1 MIAAGR
7 SQWARWTRHG
17 AKAQSVLVGKSSK
30 RCKRAVI
37 RLGCVLSVGL
47 ALVWPTSDMLAFANG
62 AARTSAP
69 CTERLTVDWTF
80 HAAAPLSG
88 EPAVSKENWVI
99 VSSVDGYVHAL
110 GHTGRFQWSYTLDS
124 PPAGITVGSDGRTYA
139 LSQQGV
145 LHVMLTEGR
154 RQWGSRLP
162 AGMLPTGP
170 VRQNAQGTVFV
181 PSQLNLYAFS
191 SGGGLAWR
199 AFLGS
204 SIVSGP
210 VVTPHGKVWVATQD
224 GRLARIETPQKRISF
239 RVRDAT
245 LVELVAGGDKLVLAR
260 IERDDTSVL
269 VAFDEEG
276 REVWQLHD
284 VVRVSADG
292 RLVERRGATWAW
304 IEPTTGRQ
312 LGERGVAVTASAT
325 PSVLGTHAVVP
336 STDGRVYVFA
346 DEGDVEWCQIATA
359 PLLSPQVS
367 HDGRRITA
375 ASGDGWVA
383 AVRFREPATAKSSQK
398 KKPGRAQ

>member
-1 MIAAGR
+1 MSA
-7 SQWARWTRHG
+7 
-17 AKAQSVLVGKSSK
+17 LVGKSSN
-30 RCKRAVI
+30 RCNGARI
-37 RLGCVLSVGL
+37 RLGLLSTVGL
-47 ALVWPTSDMLAFANG
+47 ALIWPSP
-62 AARTSAP
+62 ARGSAP

-110 GHTGRFQWSYTLDS
+110 APQGRFQWSYTLDS
-124 PPAGITVGSDGRTYA
+124 PPAGITVGGDGRTYA

-170 VRQNAQGTVFV
+170 VRQNQDGMVFV

-191 SGGGLAWR
+191 QGGGLAWR

-204 SIVSGP
+204 NIVSGP
-210 VVTPHGKVWVATQD
+210 LVTPRGRVWVATQD
-224 GRLARIETPQKRISF
+224 GRVARIETPQKRLSF
-239 RVRDAT
+239 RVPDAPSI
-245 LVELVAGGDKLVLAR
+245 ELVAGDDDLVLAR
-260 IERDDTSVL
+260 LVPDGASTL

-276 REVWQLHD
+276 HERWQLPD

-292 RLVERRGATWAW
+292 TLVERRGGTWGW
-304 IEPTTGRQ
+304 IDPKTGRQ
-312 LGERGVAVTASAT
+312 LGERAVAVTASTAPAT
-325 PSVLGTHAVVP
+325 LGRHAVVP
-336 STDGRVYVFA
+336 GTDGRVYVF
-346 DEGDVEWCQIATA
+346 DEKGAVEWCQIATA
-359 PLLSPQVS
+359 PLLRPQVS
-367 HDGRRITA
+367 KDSGQVTA

-383 AVRFREPATAKSSQK
+383 AVRFRDQPKASSSNEK
-398 KKPGRAQ
+398 KQRRPR